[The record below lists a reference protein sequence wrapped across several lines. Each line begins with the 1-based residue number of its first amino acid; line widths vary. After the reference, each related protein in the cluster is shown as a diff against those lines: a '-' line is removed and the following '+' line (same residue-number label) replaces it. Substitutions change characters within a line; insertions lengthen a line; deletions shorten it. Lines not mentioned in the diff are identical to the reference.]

1 MADGVGRGRLAPPRP
16 GRHRHSLAPS
26 NTHHVNSRLRQL
38 ETVMTSVLAALV
50 APGGG
55 IHAQIPDIACV
66 AVPGIKEACQ
76 LGSAAVG
83 AAGAVRDSVIDGLAA
98 DLIESLVVALRI
110 VMAWWTTFPSPE
122 LSTVSGRPA
131 PVLAQIREY
140 TSGLQ
145 VVLLTAGIMFAAARL
160 ALAKR
165 GAVAGEAQ
173 ESFLMLA
180 RAIFGALTFGALI
193 TVATTAGD
201 EFASW
206 VIFDVTNN
214 DLDTAVSRI
223 ADPKI
228 MANLGPGI
236 LLVLG
241 VLGVISL
248 LVQMVMLV
256 VRQALLVVV
265 VAVIPMA
272 AAASGTGPGSQAYK
286 RLVAW
291 SLAFVLWKP
300 VGALVYAIAFTV
312 TGGSDQTDP
321 PMVLLGVI
329 LMVMSVV
336 VLPALIRLIAPA
348 VATLGGGG
356 GAASVL
362 AGAGAGIAMSA
373 VGSRP
378 QARKMSESENT
389 GPASGPASQGAS
401 SSSRSGGVGGARS
414 MTASSGSPAV
424 GATPTAASGGQV
436 VAGPV
441 AGGSGTGGAS
451 AAGAGVSGRSA
462 ATGAMGAGPA
472 GAAMLGAQ
480 LTVGSLQSIG
490 SAAQTA
496 VPESSSSQIDPDALG
511 PGEVRR

>member
-1 MADGVGRGRLAPPRP
+1 
-16 GRHRHSLAPS
+16 
-26 NTHHVNSRLRQL
+26 
-38 ETVMTSVLAALV
+38 MTSVLAAPI

-55 IHAQIPDIACV
+55 MHAQVPDLACT
-66 AVPGIKEACQ
+66 AVPGIKEVCQ
-76 LGSAAVG
+76 LGSAAAG
-83 AAGAVRDSVIDGLAA
+83 AASAARDSVIDGIAS

-122 LSTVSGRPA
+122 LATAAGRPA

-321 PMVLLGVI
+321 QMVLLGVI

-336 VLPALIRLIAPA
+336 VLPALIRLIEPA

-356 GAASVL
+356 GATSVL

-373 VGSRP
+373 AGNRP

-389 GPASGPASQGAS
+389 GPSSGPSSQGS
-401 SSSRSGGVGGARS
+401 SSPSRSGGAGGARS
-414 MTASSGSPAV
+414 MTASSGSPPA
-424 GATPTAASGGQV
+424 GTTPAAGSG
-436 VAGPV
+436 GPV
-441 AGGSGTGGAS
+441 AASTGVGGSGTAAASGAGAS
-451 AAGAGVSGRSA
+451 GQAA
-462 ATGAMGAGPA
+462 ATGAMAAGPA

-480 LTVGSLQSIG
+480 LTVGTMQSLA

-496 VPESSSSQIDPDALG
+496 VPESSSAQIDPDALG

>member
-1 MADGVGRGRLAPPRP
+1 
-16 GRHRHSLAPS
+16 
-26 NTHHVNSRLRQL
+26 
-38 ETVMTSVLAALV
+38 MTTVLAAPI

-55 IHAQIPDIACV
+55 IHVQVPDIACI
-66 AVPGIKEACQ
+66 AVPGIKEVCQ
-76 LGSAAVG
+76 LGSAAAG
-83 AAGAVRDSVIDGLAA
+83 AAGAVRDSVIDGVAA
-98 DLIESLVVALRI
+98 DLVESLVSALRM

-145 VVLLTAGIMFAAARL
+145 VVLLTAGIMFAGARL

-201 EFASW
+201 EFADW
-206 VIFDVTNN
+206 VVFDAARG
-214 DLDTAVSRI
+214 DLDSAVDRI
-223 ADPKI
+223 ADPQI

-236 LLVLG
+236 LLVLS
-241 VLGVISL
+241 VLGLISL
-248 LVQMVMLV
+248 LVQMAMLV
-256 VRQALLVVV
+256 IRQALLVVV

-321 PMVLLGVI
+321 QMVLLGVI
-329 LMVMSVV
+329 LMMMSVV

-356 GAASVL
+356 GATSVL

-373 VGSRP
+373 AGSRP
-378 QARKMSESENT
+378 QARKMSESEDT
-389 GPASGPASQGAS
+389 GPSSGPSSQGS
-401 SSSRSGGVGGARS
+401 SSPSRPGAGGARS
-414 MTASSGSPAV
+414 MTASSGSPSA
-424 GATPTAASGGQV
+424 GATPTVGRGGPV
-436 VAGPV
+436 TAGPV
-441 AGGSGTGGAS
+441 AGDSGIGAAS
-451 AAGAGVSGRSA
+451 AAGAGASGRGA

-480 LTVGSLQSIG
+480 LTVGTMQNLA

-496 VPESSSSQIDPDALG
+496 VPESSSAQIDPDALG